1 MRIEFLG
8 TGGALPTPR
17 PGCACAVC
25 EDARARGVPYRR
37 SGPSLFVHGPD
48 VLVDTPEEI
57 AMQLNRARIMSVPHA
72 LYSHWHPD
80 HMMGRRVW
88 EMNIDWDR
96 WPPRH
101 RVTDIYLP
109 QQVAADFRERL
120 GAWEHLA
127 YFEEMGIVRLH
138 VLSDGHSLML
148 GRTQITP
155 FRLAAPY
162 VYAFLFEGDG
172 KRVLVAPD
180 ELVGWQ
186 PPDFVRGVDL
196 AIIPKG
202 IQEFDPFTDE
212 RRIPADHPLLST
224 EATFRQTLEIVRQM
238 APKRVVMTHIEEAD
252 RLGYDDLL
260 RLQKRLQSEGLPVTF
275 AHDTLVLDL

>member
-8 TGGALPTPR
+8 TAGALPTPR

-25 EDARARGVPYRR
+25 EQARARGVPYRR

-57 AMQLNRARIMSVPHA
+57 AMQLNRARIMALPNA

-80 HMMGRRVW
+80 HMMGRRIW
-88 EMNIDWDR
+88 EMNMDWEH
-96 WPPRH
+96 WPPQNQ
-101 RVTDIYLP
+101 VSDIYLP

-127 YFEEMGIVRLH
+127 YFEERGIVRLH
-138 VLSDGHSLML
+138 VLNDGDSLTL

-155 FRLAAPY
+155 FPLAAIY
-162 VYAFLFEGDG
+162 VYAFLFEENG
-172 KRVLVAPD
+172 KRVLIAPD
-180 ELVGWQ
+180 ELVGWR
-186 PPDFVRGVDL
+186 PPNFVHGVDL
-196 AIIPKG
+196 AVIPKG
-202 IQEFDPFTDE
+202 IQEFDPFTGE
-212 RRIPADHPLLST
+212 RRIPAAHPILRT

-238 APKRVVMTHIEEAD
+238 AAKRVVMTHIEEAD
-252 RLGYDDLL
+252 RLSHDHLL
-260 RLQKRLQSEGLPVTF
+260 RLEKRLQSEGLNVSF
-275 AHDTLVLDL
+275 AYDTMVLDL